1 LKGSLVALRFHWNY
15 KKLQQIN
22 HNNVL
27 PDKKKVALLL
37 GEEEQEQLI
46 EEVKEL
52 FSTVPHE
59 KENETSK
66 KKKGKEVEK
75 PGIEKKERAIQ
86 NDSESEKKP
95 TTRPLTAIKQ
105 KKNKADEKSGKKKE
119 MDEET
124 EEEEDDVDDE
134 EDLDELRII
143 PDQSIP
149 SEGQKTVKDP
159 SELSPEKRFSIQ
171 QSSNFLNQG
180 LKKAMED
187 MGLAEPAK
195 NKVEIRKKEKD
206 SSELSPEKRLSMLQ
220 STNFLNEG
228 LKKAMDDLKLAE
240 PTKSKVN
247 KTVEEDDYELNDTAG
262 GDEELPDYQEM
273 TTVTIAGKKK
283 KAKASKKKSLF
294 SEGRITNNNSEETLS
309 FQNNEFK
316 GFLTEERKRFN
327 QTMKQLQK
335 MIEVHSK
342 TITHLQEKSSTIEK
356 ENVKQRKDFMS
367 LFSNQSQNQ
376 GELIQSLMQDR
387 HLATNS
393 VEKLVNLF
401 SENQVNMLQLQQ
413 QHQMMQSTGAGGM
426 MMMNPNMLATMM
438 MMNQQQPQQQ
448 YLQQQNNLQ
457 PQQQQKQQQQQQ
469 LMNRTTDSDLDSVDP
484 VLEEALRR
492 SLDGTT
498 SPSKQQQIL
507 QQLHRNQSPP
517 EQQQMMHERPSTANK
532 PLSLTNDSP
541 LTMAKE
547 TLHNNNEQKNSNEL
561 QEIIEG
567 TYKNDFKLWKQ
578 FFAAYKLP
586 TEKMKSQ
593 SICNYLKDTR
603 QLLLQVSMKWL
614 KLGKKMLSDYNH
626 PSKSNGK

>member
-1 LKGSLVALRFHWNY
+1 
-15 KKLQQIN
+15 
-22 HNNVL
+22 
-27 PDKKKVALLL
+27 
-37 GEEEQEQLI
+37 
-46 EEVKEL
+46 
-52 FSTVPHE
+52 
-59 KENETSK
+59 
-66 KKKGKEVEK
+66 
-75 PGIEKKERAIQ
+75 
-86 NDSESEKKP
+86 
-95 TTRPLTAIKQ
+95 
-105 KKNKADEKSGKKKE
+105 

-124 EEEEDDVDDE
+124 EEEEHDDDEDDDEE

-149 SEGQKTVKDP
+149 SEGKKTVKDP

-171 QSSNFLNQG
+171 QSSNFLSQG

-195 NKVEIRKKEKD
+195 NKVETLKKKND

-228 LKKAMDDLKLAE
+228 LKKAMDDLKQAE
-240 PTKSKVN
+240 STKSKV
-247 KTVEEDDYELNDTAG
+247 KTVVEDDYELNDTAG
-262 GDEELPDYQEM
+262 GDEDLPDYQEM

-283 KAKASKKKSLF
+283 KAKATKKKSLS

-309 FQNNEFK
+309 IQNNEFK
-316 GFLTEERKRFN
+316 EFLTEERKRFN
-327 QTMKQLQK
+327 QTIKQLQK

-413 QHQMMQSTGAGGM
+413 QHQMMQNSGTGGM
-426 MMMNPNMLATMM
+426 MMMSPNMLATMM
-438 MMNQQQPQQQ
+438 MMNQQQQQHPQAQQQ
-448 YLQQQNNLQ
+448 YLQQQNNV
-457 PQQQQKQQQQQQ
+457 PQQQKQPQ
-469 LMNRTTDSDLDSVDP
+469 LMSRTTDSDLDSVDP

-517 EQQQMMHERPSTANK
+517 EQQQMMHERPSTANNK

-541 LTMAKE
+541 LSMAKE
-547 TLHNNNEQKNSNEL
+547 TLHNNTVLNEQKNSNEL

-578 FFAAYKLP
+578 FFASYKLP

-593 SICNYLKDTR
+593 NICNYLKDTR

-614 KLGKKMLSDYNH
+614 KLGKKMLSDFNH